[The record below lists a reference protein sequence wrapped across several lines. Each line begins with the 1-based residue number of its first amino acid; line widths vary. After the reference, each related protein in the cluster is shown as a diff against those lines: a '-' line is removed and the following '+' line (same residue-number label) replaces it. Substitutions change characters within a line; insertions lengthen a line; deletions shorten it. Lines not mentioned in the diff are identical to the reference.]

1 MKKVRKVGRWEDSQG
16 GKIILDSPGGP
27 HMITGSLEG
36 GRRRRGAGG
45 GTKRR
50 SEEGERRRGCE
61 PRNQGPPEAGGGG
74 DAGGDQGQMKS

>member
-1 MKKVRKVGRWEDSQG
+1 MKKVRKVGRREDSQG

-27 HMITGSLEG
+27 HVITGSLEG

-45 GTKRR
+45 GGPKRR

-61 PRNQGPPEAGGGG
+61 PRNRGA
-74 DAGGDQGQMKS
+74 S